1 MSNIVPLEALD
12 RRAILRQIAFGVAAA
27 GTVEMADAQHVH
39 EVTAAEKAAKGAYKV
54 KEFTPAEFKTL
65 GRLAQLIV
73 PADDVSASALEA
85 GAPEFIDLLA
95 SQNQKLAEIFHG
107 GLGWLDAEMNKR
119 YQKSFVNA
127 TEKQQTEMLDVLVA
141 ADTVERARLT
151 EEAGYRKSGRYNDFT
166 NYTVQRAGDLGPG
179 VKFFDWVRKMTVDA
193 FYTSPIGIKDIG
205 FTGNGAYT
213 KYETPQASIDYALK
227 RSPFKG

>member
-1 MSNIVPLEALD
+1 MSNLVPLEALD
-12 RRAILRQIAFGVAAA
+12 RRAVLRQIAIGAVAA

-39 EVTAAEKAAKGAYKV
+39 EATAAEKAKGAYKM
-54 KEFTPAEFKTL
+54 KEFTAAEFKTL

-85 GAPEFIDLLA
+85 GAPEFIDLLS
-95 SQNQKLAEIFHG
+95 SQNKTLAEIFHG
-107 GLGWLDAEMNKR
+107 GLAWLDAEMNQR
-119 YQKSFVNA
+119 YEKSFVNA
-127 TEKQQTEMLDVLVA
+127 TEKQQTEMLDMLVA
-141 ADTVERARLT
+141 ADKVERARVT

-166 NYTVQRAGDLGPG
+166 SYTVQRPGGLGPG
-179 VKFFDWVRKMTVDA
+179 VKFFDWVRRMTVDA

-205 FTGNGAYT
+205 FIGNGAYT
-213 KYETPQASIDYALK
+213 KYETPQAAIDYAMK